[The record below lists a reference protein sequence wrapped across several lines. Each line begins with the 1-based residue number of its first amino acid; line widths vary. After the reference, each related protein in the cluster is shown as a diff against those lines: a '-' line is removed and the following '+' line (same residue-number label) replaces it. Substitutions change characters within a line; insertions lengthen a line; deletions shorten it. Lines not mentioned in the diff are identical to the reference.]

1 MLSFSFCRIFLLKEQ
16 NQNHNWKSSFKGRA
30 SCVVSVPATGPPM
43 REEDPTLALADG
55 MTQRNYK
62 VYVLE
67 RRLHSFR
74 CPSRLRFKGR
84 AFDIKNQVPSLLCS
98 QSRVQSRAEVEDGCS
113 KSHRTLSCRI
123 LKLLG
128 HLVSIC
134 RCAD

>member
-74 CPSRLRFKGR
+74 HPSSLRPFGTT
-84 AFDIKNQVPSLLCS
+84 NQVPSLLCS
-98 QSRVQSRAEVEDGCS
+98 QSCVLSRAEVEDGCS